1 MKRWTDENALAY
13 LRKIAEVWN
22 DAPGESEEE
31 EHAERFLRSAAV
43 RLGFD
48 ENEIVTWVQ
57 LGTPESTTPKRQTVR
72 RGAPLTLGEVR
83 ALRPGDR
90 VWFNYEKTPEFPNR
104 VDEAGEVH
112 EVHEGSITIQL
123 AAPCDLYDFDLSQN
137 ASSADDAP
145 ARCECN
151 PGTTTLYD
159 VETVT

>member
-1 MKRWTDENALAY
+1 MKRWTDEKALAY
-13 LRKIAEVWN
+13 LRKIAEVWS

-48 ENEIVTWVQ
+48 ESEIVTWVQ

-72 RGAPLTLGEVR
+72 RGAPMTLGEVR
-83 ALRPGDR
+83 ALKPGDR

-104 VDEAGEVH
+104 VDEAGEVQ
-112 EVHEGSITIQL
+112 EVHEGSIDIELTTGE
-123 AAPCDLYDFDLSQN
+123 LYDFDLSQN

-145 ARCECN
+145 ARCQCS
-151 PGTTTLYD
+151 PGVTTLYD
-159 VETVT
+159 VEIVT